1 MEDDAKLVFGTIFS
15 LRNMVKKLGG
25 SDDKYTASE
34 ARRLEQS
41 RY

>member
-25 SDDKYTASE
+25 SDDKYTAPRVKMIHL
-34 ARRLEQS
+34 RRH
-41 RY
+41 